1 VSTLSLIHILL
12 WLIGV
17 CLNAVHEHVRPM
29 LAGIMQEL
37 LNIANESDIDELSTV
52 METMIEMFGEEM
64 APFAVTLCTQLVGPL
79 CFSTFNLLSDSSFLF
94 SFFKSPARLFPS
106 HGYRGGGRG

>member
-1 VSTLSLIHILL
+1 
-12 WLIGV
+12 
-17 CLNAVHEHVRPM
+17 M

-64 APFAVTLCTQLVGPL
+64 APFAVSLCTQLV
-79 CFSTFNLLSDSSFLF
+79 SSLIFVF
-94 SFFKSPARLFPS
+94 CCCRLFFFCC
-106 HGYRGGGRG
+106 